1 MQKLPGATVVLNKQG
16 QKRKSYGKT
25 NSKYSKKS
33 KDQKQDAEIK
43 RMKQKLKAIEPPVK
57 STYGEA
63 VYNPENSW
71 TSVAM
76 NFPAKGG
83 DYDER
88 LGEIIEVK
96 SINIRYTL
104 SVSETDDF
112 DTMRCVLV
120 QYMDGN
126 EEGQYPLDHARN
138 LWLEPVTDYPV
149 LSPFNT
155 QSASTYRVLFDKVY
169 NLNDNGQAQYTEN
182 ILVLAKDLAISKF
195 KFDTDG
201 GLGLPA
207 LDRGLII
214 LWVCSDST
222 ATPNPK
228 IECTFKMNFTDT

>member
-1 MQKLPGATVVLNKQG
+1 MKKYGLPGNTY
-16 QKRKSYGKT
+16 SGKPT
-25 NSKYSKKS
+25 YSKKRKLNNSKFS
-33 KDQKQDAEIK
+33 KDKKQDLEIK
-43 RMKQKLKAIEPPVK
+43 KIKKQLKVIAPPVK

-63 VYNPENSW
+63 VYNPENAW

-76 NFPAKGG
+76 NYPAKGP
-83 DYDER
+83 DNDER
-88 LGEIIEVK
+88 LGEIIEIK

-104 SVSETDDF
+104 SVSESDNF

-126 EEGQYPLDHARN
+126 EEAQYPLDHARN

-155 QSASTYRVLFDKVY
+155 QSASTYRVLFDKTY
-169 NLNDNGQAQYTEN
+169 NLCDGGQAQICEN
-182 ILVLAKDLAISKF
+182 LLVTAKDLAISKI

-201 GLGLPA
+201 GLGLPS
-207 LDRGLII
+207 LDSGLII